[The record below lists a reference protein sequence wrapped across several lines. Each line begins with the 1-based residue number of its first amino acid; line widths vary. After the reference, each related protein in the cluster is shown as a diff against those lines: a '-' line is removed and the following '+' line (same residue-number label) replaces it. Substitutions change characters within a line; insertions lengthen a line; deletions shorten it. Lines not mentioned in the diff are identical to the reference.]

1 MRVPHSPE
9 PVDAPQVGG
18 LPLIDFLARAGGPTV
33 DGEYVHWDKLRRL
46 TPPAGLNHEQW
57 WMAIKLSRQAQYRTL
72 PLTDTSGEPFVYMLP
87 DRVLESLH
95 RIDGHASGWTVAPDE
110 MSLRRTGDRFIVS
123 SLIEEAIS
131 SSQLE
136 GASTARAIAAN
147 MIRNGRKPRDVHER
161 MILNNFRA
169 MNEIRKIGDGP
180 MTLSALLDLHRTLT
194 ANTLDEL
201 RDEGRIQAPGDSRVG
216 VYDNDGHILH
226 APPPAELLPLRLD
239 AMFRFA
245 NEDAGAFVHPVVRA
259 IVLHFWLAYEHP
271 FQDGNGRAARSLF
284 YWCMMRRGYWPFEF
298 ISISRLLLNAPAR
311 YGRAFL
317 ETESDGNDLTY
328 FISHQIDVIQ
338 RALDDFRVYVEKK
351 LNDAR
356 EIERKLKR
364 HAGLNHRQSA
374 LLAHAFRHPDA
385 EYTVRSHRMSHNVAN
400 ATARTDL
407 LRLVESGLLE
417 RARIG
422 RRKNAFFPPADI
434 RQRIEALG
442 PSAQQ
447 GSAAELPTGD

>member
-1 MRVPHSPE
+1 MRVPQSPK
-9 PVDAPQVGG
+9 PVDALQVGG
-18 LPLIDFLARAGGPTV
+18 MPLMDFLAQAGGPTV
-33 DGEYVHWDKLRRL
+33 DGEYVHWDKLCRL
-46 TPPAGLNHEQW
+46 TPPAGLNYEQW
-57 WMAIKLSRQAQYRTL
+57 WMAIKFSRRAQYRTL
-72 PLTDTSGEPFVYMLP
+72 PLNDTSGKPFVYMLP
-87 DRVLESLH
+87 DRVQEALH
-95 RIDGHASGWTVAPDE
+95 RIDSNASGWISAPDE
-110 MSLRRTGDRFIVS
+110 MSLRGAGDRFIVN

-136 GASTARAIAAN
+136 GASTTRAVAAN

-161 MILNNFRA
+161 MIQNNFRA
-169 MNEIRKIGDGP
+169 MSEIRKIGDGP
-180 MTLSALLDLHRTLT
+180 MTLPTLLTLHRTLT
-194 ANTLDEL
+194 ANTLDEE
-201 RDEGRIQAPGDSRVG
+201 RDEGRIQAPADRRVG

-226 APPPAELLPLRLD
+226 SPPPAERLPVRLD

-271 FQDGNGRAARSLF
+271 FQDGNGRVARSLF

-338 RALDDFRVYVEKK
+338 RALDDLRTYVEKK
-351 LNDAR
+351 ITAAR

-374 LLAHAFRHPDA
+374 LLAHAVRHPDA

-407 LRLVESGLLE
+407 LQLVETGLLE

-422 RRKNAFFPPADI
+422 RRKNAFFPTPDI
-434 RQRIEALG
+434 RQRIQALR
-442 PSAQQ
+442 PAAQ
-447 GSAAELPTGD
+447 L

>member
-1 MRVPHSPE
+1 MRVPRSPE
-9 PVDAPQVGG
+9 PVDALQVGG
-18 LPLIDFLARAGGPTV
+18 IPLIDFLAQAGGPTV
-33 DGEYVHWDKLRRL
+33 GGEYVHWDKLRRL

-57 WMAIKLSRQAQYRTL
+57 WMAIKFSRQAQYRTL
-72 PLTDTSGEPFVYMLP
+72 PLNDTSGKPFVYMLP
-87 DRVLESLH
+87 DRVQEALH
-95 RIDGHASGWTVAPDE
+95 RIDANASGWIVAPDE
-110 MSLRRTGDRFIVS
+110 MSLRGTGDRFIVS

-136 GASTARAIAAN
+136 GASTTRAVAAN
-147 MIRNGRKPRDVHER
+147 MIRNGRSPKDVHER

-169 MNEIRKIGDGP
+169 MNEIGDSR
-180 MTLSALLDLHRTLT
+180 MTLPTLLALHRTLT
-194 ANTLDEL
+194 ANTLDEVH
-201 RDEGRIQAPGDSRVG
+201 DEGRIQAPGDSRVG

-226 APPPAELLPLRLD
+226 APPPAELLPMRLD

-284 YWCMMRRGYWPFEF
+284 YWSMMRRGYWPFEF

-338 RALDDFRVYVEKK
+338 RALDDFRAYVQKK
-351 LNDAR
+351 MNEAR
-356 EIERKLKR
+356 DIERKLKR

-385 EYTVRSHRMSHNVAN
+385 EYTVRSHRTSHNVAN

-417 RARIG
+417 RARSG
-422 RRKNAFFPPADI
+422 RRKNVFFPPEDI
-434 RQRIEALG
+434 RQRIGALG
-442 PSAQQ
+442 PPAQH
-447 GSAAELPTGD
+447 GMAAELRAGD